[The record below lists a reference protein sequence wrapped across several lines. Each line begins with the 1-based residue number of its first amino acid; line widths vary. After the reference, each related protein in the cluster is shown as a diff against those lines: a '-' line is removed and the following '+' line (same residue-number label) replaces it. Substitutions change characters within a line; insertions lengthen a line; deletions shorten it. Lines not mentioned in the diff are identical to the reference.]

1 MNHLEKVEK
10 LRQRA
15 DVSYEEAKEAL
26 ESCDWDILDALILLE
41 SQGKVKAPASGEA
54 AGTSVSSEHRGH
66 FGESDASASGEQA
79 QEEPTHALAVCETKE
94 EENKKGQSGFF
105 AKLGRAI
112 QYLVAKGCENSLV
125 IKRHGQVQFELPVIA
140 FIILLILF
148 FWVVVPLMFVSL
160 FFDFSYNF
168 KGAELGKESINRTMD
183 QATEAVNNFRSEINK
198 EDKN

>member
-94 EENKKGQSGFF
+94 EENKKGQ
-105 AKLGRAI
+105 
-112 QYLVAKGCENSLV
+112 
-125 IKRHGQVQFELPVIA
+125 
-140 FIILLILF
+140 
-148 FWVVVPLMFVSL
+148 
-160 FFDFSYNF
+160 DFSPSWGEPF
-168 KGAELGKESINRTMD
+168 SISWQRDAKTAWLSSVTD
-183 QATEAVNNFRSEINK
+183 RYSLSFRSSPLSFC
-198 EDKN
+198 